1 MIHVA
6 QINSSDDSFCKATL
20 DSAIQR
26 ASNLWHRQANDP
38 IIMSGQ
44 VGGIS
49 LKKSPLLQ
57 QEPGYVLK
65 PMQSG
70 NRGIRE
76 IAFYEAILS
85 ASGHSN
91 TSSPWS
97 PWTVIDLLA
106 TWLASLRHVKV
117 FGDLQAIR
125 KWQGDT
131 RREGQLLR
139 RLARLTP
146 AYYGVVE
153 HIHTVGVQPSNI
165 TTPTNHYVV
174 LQDVTS
180 RCSKPCVMDI
190 KMGTRTYEPDAPE
203 EKKWRESIKYPQ
215 QTQMGFRIVGMRIY
229 GPHDPNS
236 DSLGFRTF
244 DKALGRSLSTRE
256 SVLDTM
262 RCFISAR
269 SNYSSMLS
277 ELVRKLKLLY
287 AWFDDND
294 RLSFYASSILLIYD
308 GAAKD
313 NELGHVDVRM
323 IDFGHVR
330 RSHGGD
336 DGYKVGLTVLLSVMK
351 ELLQETS
358 AQ

>member
-1 MIHVA
+1 MTLLA

-20 DSAIQR
+20 GPAIKR
-26 ASNLWHRQANDP
+26 ASSFWQMQANSP
-38 IIMSGQ
+38 IIIMRGQ
-44 VGGIS
+44 VGGMS
-49 LKKSPLLQ
+49 HKKSPLLQ
-57 QEPGYVLK
+57 LESGYVLK

-85 ASGHSN
+85 ASAHSN
-91 TSSPWS
+91 TSTSWS
-97 PWTVIDLLA
+97 PWTVLDLLA
-106 TWLASLRHVKV
+106 SWLAMK
-117 FGDLQAIR
+117 
-125 KWQGDT
+125 KWQGDSKH
-131 RREGQLLR
+131 EVQLLR
-139 RLARLTP
+139 RLAQFTP

-153 HIHTVGVQPSNI
+153 HSHMVLVQPSN
-165 TTPTNHYVV
+165 TTTTSSNHYVV

-180 RCSKPCVMDI
+180 PCSKACVMDI

-229 GPHDPNS
+229 CPCHPNS

-244 DKALGRSLSTRE
+244 DKSLGRSLSTRDL
-256 SVLDTM
+256 VLDTM
-262 RCFISAR
+262 RCFLSAG
-269 SNYSSMLS
+269 SNHPSMLS
-277 ELVRKLKLLY
+277 ELVRKLKLLH

-313 NELGHVDVRM
+313 NDIGHIDVRM

-330 RSHGGD
+330 RSYGGD
-336 DGYKVGLTVLLSVMK
+336 DGYKVGLTVLRSIME
-351 ELLQETS
+351 ELLQETG